1 MLDAEWLHE
10 VVTAAKA
17 PEAEVVQRYADMIPK
32 MIKALTP
39 RRNPLRARAGG
50 GIRSHAQAFRVKS
63 FVTDPLPGAAIRRT
77 FRPTLGVLPA

>member
-1 MLDAEWLHE
+1 M
-10 VVTAAKA
+10 
-17 PEAEVVQRYADMIPK
+17 QRYAGMIPK

-63 FVTDPLPGAAIRRT
+63 FVTDPLPGAPFRRT

>member
-1 MLDAEWLHE
+1 VLDAEWLHE

-39 RRNPLRARAGG
+39 RGEIPSARVLAAGFEAMRRRSASRA
-50 GIRSHAQAFRVKS
+50 S
-63 FVTDPLPGAAIRRT
+63 
-77 FRPTLGVLPA
+77 